1 MMKRRAKEGAY
12 LLAFF
17 GKNSRKY
24 KEGSFEKIV
33 DMIVEVTDTEKAEF
47 MENYRLYLDFLQGE
61 TEWHEL
67 KSQLN
72 NVLSYF
78 IRIDNYEKN
87 KYSEEYF
94 KQIKNEYYQ
103 IKNRNEEYLLSGR
116 KFARI
121 YDFELNENEKVMFH
135 MSIVTENIMKYD
147 SIMFNTDETNN
158 YKQNHYKPYFVEFST
173 DYIDLH
179 YFKIL
184 GLNPQSNY
192 DKWIEI
198 EFLEDKE
205 VSDKKYIT
213 GIFTFSASPLK
224 IDRKKIE
231 IINADIPEDVKNF
244 NKLYLEKVKKYMFD
258 NKKIGSLS
266 KELDKIFPK
275 SYKECEITIFNVGQG
290 SLNLIEMDD
299 KKILFDVGDSKCKG
313 EDIEIKNKEKADK
326 LIKKINPDCV
336 ILSHWD
342 LDHILGIAKM
352 TDKIFESYW
361 IVPDIVVEKGFSDS
375 AKRLICFLAWYNKTN
390 LISVCSK
397 DDDMNNTIIFS
408 NNVFDLGK
416 GTGKTYS
423 SKTSPYLCDKIN
435 SLNFQNNFGL
445 VLKVKGRKK
454 HTIFAG
460 DCEYKAF
467 PKNFMTQYPDYL
479 VAPHHGSKM
488 DFNIGINNSKGKLA
502 FISSGKNDYKCKHS
516 KACNSHPHICHIRF
530 LEELGYRVYKTAL
543 TSYYTFKL
551 Y

>member
-17 GKNSRKY
+17 GENSRKD

-33 DMIVEVTDTEKAEF
+33 DMIVQVTDTEKAEF
-47 MENYRLYLDFLQGE
+47 MKNYSRYLDFLQGKI
-61 TEWHEL
+61 EWYEL
-67 KSQLN
+67 KSQLRT
-72 NVLSYF
+72 VLSYF
-78 IRIDNYEKN
+78 MRINDYEKN

-121 YDFELNENEKVMFH
+121 YDFELDENEKVMFH
-135 MSIVTENIMKYD
+135 MSIVTDNIMEYD
-147 SIMFNTDETNN
+147 SIMFNTDEVNN

-173 DYIDLH
+173 DYIDVN
-179 YFKIL
+179 YFEVL
-184 GLNPQSNY
+184 GLNPGSKD

-198 EFLEDKE
+198 EFLEDRQ
-205 VSDKKYIT
+205 VTDKKYIP

-224 IDRKKIE
+224 IYRKKIE
-231 IINADIPEDVKNF
+231 IINVDIPTKVKNF
-244 NKLYLEKVKKYMFD
+244 DKLYLEKAKKYMFD
-258 NKKIGSLS
+258 NKNIDSLK
-266 KELDKIFPK
+266 KELEKIFPK

-290 SLNLIEMDD
+290 SLNLIKMDD
-299 KKILFDVGDSKCKG
+299 KKILFDVGDSKYKG
-313 EDIEIKNKEKADK
+313 EDIEIKNKENADK

-361 IVPDIVVEKGFSDS
+361 IVPDIVVERGFSGS
-375 AKRLICFLAWYNKTN
+375 AKRLICFLAWYNKTK

-397 DDDMNNTIIFS
+397 DNDMNNTIIFS
-408 NNVFDLGK
+408 NNVFELGK
-416 GTGKTYS
+416 GTGNTYS
-423 SKTSPYLCDKIN
+423 SKTSPYLCDTIN

-445 VLKVKGRKK
+445 VLKVKGRKE
-454 HTIFAG
+454 HAIFAG

-467 PKNFMTQYPDYL
+467 PKGFMTQYPDYL

-488 DFNIGINNSKGKLA
+488 DFNIGLNNSKAKLA
-502 FISSGKNDYKCKHS
+502 FISYGKNGYKCKYS
-516 KACNSHPHICHIRF
+516 KTCNSHPHICHIRF
-530 LEELGYRVYKTAL
+530 LEELGYSVYKTGL

-551 Y
+551 